1 MDWWPASSGTSRGIQ
16 MSDDYEKDK
25 PAEETRQRGPIG
37 ADTPYE
43 PGPEEVQQREPLSAE
58 PSAETPAAEESV
70 ETPAAESSA
79 EASAAEEPP
88 AEPEEE
94 PYEVL
99 GGEAPEPPA
108 EIVVSETEVAPI
120 PEAGHR
126 PREIHIGTLMDALKC
141 MVSFFTIIRIDVGEK
156 EFNAMER
163 NFWLAPALGFIVGFV
178 TFLVT
183 LIFGLLGTGVAVQA
197 MLAIATVYVFSK
209 FLHLDGL
216 VDFGDGMI
224 VSSGK
229 QEDHIRAL
237 KDSLIGAGGFG
248 VALVVVLLTV
258 FTLAETST
266 YVRGVLDNGQVICV
280 AFIVLALEVLVK
292 NAQVCAAA
300 FGKPGNGMAAR
311 QVGNT
316 EVGDIVRSTALTV
329 VLMII
334 AGLISWGV
342 ASLCTWHIDIP
353 IATILL
359 VGLVSVLLSVG
370 VGYLMAM
377 NANKTFGFVN
387 GDILGATNEIARLA
401 ILLVCMVV
409 FSVSAW

>member
-1 MDWWPASSGTSRGIQ
+1 
-16 MSDDYEKDK
+16 MSDDYEKEK
-25 PAEETRQRGPIG
+25 PAEETRRGPIG
-37 ADTPYE
+37 ADTPYMPE
-43 PGPEEVQQREPLSAE
+43 PEETQQRQPLSAE
-58 PSAETPAAEESV
+58 MSNETSAEEQ
-70 ETPAAESSA
+70 SA
-79 EASAAEEPP
+79 PERVEEPV
-88 AEPEEE
+88 AEPVVEEE
-94 PYEVL
+94 PAEVL
-99 GGEAPEPPA
+99 GGEAPETAA
-108 EIVVSETEVAPI
+108 EITVSETSVAPV
-120 PEAGHR
+120 PEVER
-126 PREIHIGTLMDALKC
+126 KPREIHIGTLMDALKC

-163 NFWLAPALGFIVGFV
+163 NFWMAPALGFIVGFV
-178 TFLVT
+178 AFLVT

-197 MLAIATVYVFSK
+197 VLAIATVYVFSK

-216 VDFGDGMI
+216 VDFGDGMV

-248 VALVVVLLTV
+248 VALIVVLLTV
-258 FTLAETST
+258 FTLSETSV
-266 YVRGVLDNGQVICV
+266 YVRAGLGNGQVICV
-280 AFIVLALEVLVK
+280 AFIMLALEVLVK

-300 FGKPGNGMAAR
+300 FGQPGNGMAAR

-329 VLMII
+329 ALLVV

-353 IATILL
+353 IATIIL
-359 VGLVSVLLSVG
+359 VALVAVLLSVG
-370 VGYLMAM
+370 TGYLMAQ
-377 NANKTFGFVN
+377 NANRTFGFVN

-401 ILLVCMVV
+401 ILLVCMIV
-409 FSVSAW
+409 FSVSTW